1 MNFEEPSANVADQK
15 KKILAKIAQA
25 DVSSSSSSSDSEI
38 QLAGNKVQDA
48 YDTACNDYSDT
59 EVDRTNNL
67 NNFSKII
74 TRLLKKG
81 NVAVGTQTLPVDGM
95 NTISEMKN
103 ADFSVEGDQNSFI
116 QVNNLDE
123 EEGDKVSNRGASK
136 QNNSLLGGGPPSSSR
151 LQRPV
156 PNANYLHG

>member
-1 MNFEEPSANVADQK
+1 M
-15 KKILAKIAQA
+15 
-25 DVSSSSSSSDSEI
+25 
-38 QLAGNKVQDA
+38 QDA

-103 ADFSVEGDQNSFI
+103 ADFSVEGD
-116 QVNNLDE
+116 
-123 EEGDKVSNRGASK
+123 
-136 QNNSLLGGGPPSSSR
+136 
-151 LQRPV
+151 
-156 PNANYLHG
+156 